1 MHQRS
6 RRASS
11 PTGGWGMAEVAL
23 QQSDPGVLYLRVC
36 PLLNGVRQQS
46 HDIASG
52 GWLPM
57 GPLRRVVERGS
68 CRLHGRVDIDWIGI
82 GEPNRS
88 TVRCLVSTGRLTHD
102 HNEPAALPIWRGT
115 SHQCTPGSNR
125 TARLIG
131 RGTRREA
138 AARVGRFGRRDGAR
152 LVDGSALATPRA
164 ASESG

>member
-1 MHQRS
+1 MHQRG

-52 GWLPM
+52 GWLPN
-57 GPLRRVVERGS
+57 GTTPQVRRTRFVPPARPS
-68 CRLHGRVDIDWIGI
+68 RHRLDRHR
-82 GEPNRS
+82 EPNRS

-115 SHQCTPGSNR
+115 THQCTPGSNR

-138 AARVGRFGRRDGAR
+138 AARVGRFGRRDGER